1 MHLRHVVSALYRTE
15 CNNYSILSYC
25 INYII
30 STQCTIIPPY
40 SSKYKTFTHCCV
52 GVESLSV
59 MLAQHQPN
67 IELIWRVCWMLLIYC
82 SWIVDV
88 PSNMRCSPNVG
99 LLLGQRRRRWPKH
112 KNDSGRTYL
121 VAWELS
127 LT

>member
-1 MHLRHVVSALYRTE
+1 MHLRHVVSALHRTE
-15 CNNYSILSYC
+15 CNNYYILSYC

-30 STQCTIIPPY
+30 FIYYIIFTQCTIIP
-40 SSKYKTFTHCCV
+40 TFTHCCV

-59 MLAQHQPN
+59 MLAKHQPN
-67 IELIWRVCWMLLIYC
+67 IELIRRVCWMLLIYC

-88 PSNMRCSPNVG
+88 PSNMRSSPNVG